1 MNQGADVA
9 YINVE
14 HSDEKLMAQAADGDA
29 DAFAALVRRY
39 EKPLYQYL
47 RRMLGSRT
55 DAEDVFQETFLR
67 VHQHAGRYRRGEPFR
82 PWVYKIAT
90 NLCRDRLRK
99 RRRHPQV
106 SLDAP
111 VGADADK
118 PSPLE
123 RVTDGHASPDQSA
136 RKAEAL
142 VRLQEALGE
151 LPAKQRAVFLM
162 ARYDEMPYD
171 EIAQSLQ
178 VPVGTVKSR
187 MNKAVH
193 FLMQAIQDIW
203 P

>member
-1 MNQGADVA
+1 
-9 YINVE
+9 
-14 HSDEKLMAQAADGDA
+14 MAQAAHGDA

-67 VHQHAGRYRRGEPFR
+67 VHQHAGRFRRGEPFR

-90 NLCRDRLRK
+90 NLCRDQLRK

-111 VGADADK
+111 TGADADG

-123 RVTDGHASPDQSA
+123 RVTNGHAGPDQAA
-136 RKAEAL
+136 RKSEAL
-142 VRLQEALGE
+142 VRLKEVLGE

-162 ARYDEMPYD
+162 ARYDEMPYE
-171 EIAQSLQ
+171 EIARSLQ

-193 FLMQAIQDIW
+193 FLMHAIQDIW